1 MAEGSESM
9 ERGQHVSF
17 EYERHLDTPVYHFGV
32 TMPRNWKAENV
43 WIIHDLWFPEKWEA
57 SMACFGCT
65 DARMNSTDLL
75 DGVSS

>member
-32 TMPRNWKAENV
+32 TIPRNWKAENDGSFMICGSLRN
-43 WIIHDLWFPEKWEA
+43 WKLQWHA
-57 SMACFGCT
+57 SDVPT
-65 DARMNSTDLL
+65 RE
-75 DGVSS
+75 